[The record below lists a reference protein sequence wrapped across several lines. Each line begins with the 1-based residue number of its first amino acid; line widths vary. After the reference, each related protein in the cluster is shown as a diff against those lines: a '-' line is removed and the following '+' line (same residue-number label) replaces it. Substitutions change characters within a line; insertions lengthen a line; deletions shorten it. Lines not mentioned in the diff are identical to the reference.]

1 MKPCSLSLLLVA
13 GLLSSCV
20 SDLVPPPAPPVT
32 WLDLAVEPLKASVPL
47 RTDVGALRVEWEPAE
62 ALLSDRLMVRRGP
75 HEVAFDDG
83 ARWLRSPVDVLER
96 ALEDELH
103 GRRGLPS
110 SMAPGT
116 LRVTCTLE
124 RFELDLQGAPAAR
137 VGLRAEVHR
146 GEARGVLLSAG
157 ADRAVPAGASTQDAV
172 AALSEALVDSLLELA
187 EQLEAQLVSGS

>member
-1 MKPCSLSLLLVA
+1 
-13 GLLSSCV
+13 
-20 SDLVPPPAPPVT
+20 
-32 WLDLAVEPLKASVPL
+32 
-47 RTDVGALRVEWEPAE
+47 
-62 ALLSDRLMVRRGP
+62 
-75 HEVAFDDG
+75 
-83 ARWLRSPVDVLER
+83 
-96 ALEDELH
+96 
-103 GRRGLPS
+103 
-110 SMAPGT
+110 MAPGT